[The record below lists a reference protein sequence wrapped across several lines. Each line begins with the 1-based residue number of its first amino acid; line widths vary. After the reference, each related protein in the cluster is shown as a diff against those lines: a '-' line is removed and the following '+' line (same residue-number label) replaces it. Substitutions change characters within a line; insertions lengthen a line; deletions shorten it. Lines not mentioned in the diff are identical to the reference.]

1 MIYQQ
6 SMFQKA
12 VSNKVESISKDL
24 ENAKALAGQE
34 PTWSIPDKIANKSK
48 GIRTNFINSYGIGV
62 YKIYHKDLLED
73 DIPSY
78 IGQGNVSDRK
88 ATHLYVFRN
97 KGKAEL
103 SEKALMIFNNSK
115 TKSHVACK
123 MHDYDPEIDNWY
135 FSFCTIGNK
144 SVAGEYEDLLIKSQE
159 PEFNSLFMSGVN

>member
-12 VSNKVESISKDL
+12 ITNKVESISKDL
-24 ENAKALAGQE
+24 ENTKALAGQE
-34 PTWSIPDKIANKSK
+34 PTWSIPDKLTNRSE
-48 GIRTNFINSYGIGV
+48 GICGIGV
-62 YKIYHKDLLED
+62 YKIYHRDLLED

-88 ATHLYVFRN
+88 GTHLNIFRN
-97 KGKAEL
+97 KGKSEL

-135 FSFCTIGNK
+135 FSFCIIGNK